1 MIEFSSQGTLF
12 VELGCNL
19 LFQQNAS
26 SLSERATFCP
36 VEQKMKYFETDI
48 LAVKLS
54 KTSVRIFFSYLE
66 SWGFFCAFS
75 WHLYIFLFWTKI
87 VRSNVNTGLLLKL
100 NLVLT
105 EVGIGQESYYIFI
118 YKCHLFT
125 VILIWIVFT
134 FVFKKSFNDMKP
146 RNEKYL
152 CIIIAKY
159 SIHCV

>member
-12 VELGCNL
+12 FELGCNL
-19 LFQQNAS
+19 LCQQNAS

-54 KTSVRIFFSYLE
+54 KTFVRIFFSYLE
-66 SWGFFCAFS
+66 SCFLC
-75 WHLYIFLFWTKI
+75 IFLTSVYFLFFETKI

-159 SIHCV
+159 SIYCV